1 LNEIKSNPEE
11 NTKKEQSSLKR
22 IGNFIKEAR
31 LSREQSVEELA
42 SDLKIG
48 SHQLKAIEEGN
59 EEELPE
65 KVFVKAMVRRI
76 SQKLKLDTEF
86 IMNEFETEKQEV
98 KIEEIVEEVAKKT
111 NKTRKS
117 KDLSPVGFWIF
128 ILISGLLGLIASS
141 LILNLFSDSSQNQ
154 TPKQEI
160 IKKTG
165 QVCIQIRDVQGV
177 DDNPFD
183 FETVKKNIEDRLNP
197 EFEGQFKIMLVPNI
211 TNICYGRGVGYKI
224 EEIVLDEETQKISA
238 TKIRAKMREEGK
250 LK

>member
-1 LNEIKSNPEE
+1 MKEIKSVPEIH
-11 NTKKEQSSLKR
+11 NKGGNSPLKR

-31 LSREQSVEELA
+31 LSKNQSIEELA

-86 IMNEFETEKQEV
+86 IMNEFKTERQEI

-111 NKTRKS
+111 NKARQS

-160 IKKTG
+160 IKKT
-165 QVCIQIRDVQGV
+165 
-177 DDNPFD
+177 
-183 FETVKKNIEDRLNP
+183 K
-197 EFEGQFKIMLVPNI
+197 
-211 TNICYGRGVGYKI
+211 
-224 EEIVLDEETQKISA
+224 
-238 TKIRAKMREEGK
+238 
-250 LK
+250 